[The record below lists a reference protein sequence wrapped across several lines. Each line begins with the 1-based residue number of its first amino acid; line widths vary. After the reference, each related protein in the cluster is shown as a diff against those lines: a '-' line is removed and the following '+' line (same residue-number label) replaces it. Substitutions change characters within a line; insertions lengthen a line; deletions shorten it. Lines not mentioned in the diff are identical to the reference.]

1 MGSIRGSCRVQ
12 GFALRVPSCRVWGL
26 KGLNGISLKGSLC
39 VGCKGS
45 FKGFFIASNC
55 FKGSFMKGLG
65 FECSFRGSSKEG
77 PKELCGM
84 QGGLGFG
91 V

>member
-1 MGSIRGSCRVQ
+1 
-12 GFALRVPSCRVWGL
+12 
-26 KGLNGISLKGSLC
+26 
-39 VGCKGS
+39 
-45 FKGFFIASNC
+45 
-55 FKGSFMKGLG
+55 MKGLG